1 MYIFQC
7 YVYTCIYNF
16 SQYTYTW
23 CLNVCTKCLHS
34 HTTTHAC
41 TVSVCIYMHI
51 VCIHMQTW
59 AHCVIVCP
67 CNVFTYA
74 MSMCIQCLHI
84 CIQRIHICI
93 QCIHACTL
101 CLQGLHMQNSACLY
115 TLSAHSICMNAH
127 SLTVSPC
134 ILISC
139 AVECLCSGNI
149 FQKWELSR
157 LQ

>member
-67 CNVFTYA
+67 CSVFTYA
-74 MSMCIQCLHI
+74 MSMCIQCL
-84 CIQRIHICI
+84 HICI

>member
-16 SQYTYTW
+16 SQCTYTW
-23 CLNVCTKCLHS
+23 CLNVCTKCLNS
-34 HTTTHAC
+34 YTTTHAC
-41 TVSVCIYMHI
+41 TVSVYIYMHI

-67 CNVFTYA
+67 YNVFTYA

-84 CIQRIHICI
+84 CIQ
-93 QCIHACTL
+93 CIHTCTL
-101 CLQGLHMQNSACLY
+101 CLQCLHIQNSVCLY

-134 ILISC
+134 ILITC

-149 FQKWELSR
+149 FQK
-157 LQ
+157 